1 MKRLLSSADSMNM
14 TVEEMKETARVA
26 GYNQI
31 HANNPWKAGEE
42 RMRKK
47 KEMEDEKKK
56 AMEKKKEAEKEKKKK
71 ILESKMNGEKEEEE
85 KHDSCE
91 RRVTVSQVDDVYQ
104 LMGERN
110 RERFKQL
117 NAGTTRK
124 HFSKYL
130 GVMSLVKA
138 ATGTVSQ
145 GKIDMKILFFSMFV
159 SEVNLNL

>member
-14 TVEEMKETARVA
+14 TVEEMKETVRVA

-31 HANNPWKAGEE
+31 HANNPLKAGEE

-56 AMEKKKEAEKEKKKK
+56 EMEKKKEAEKV
-71 ILESKMNGEKEEEE
+71 ESKMNGEKEEEE
-85 KHDSCE
+85 EKHDLCE

-138 ATGTVSQ
+138 ATGTGSQ

-159 SEVNLNL
+159 SEVNLNFL